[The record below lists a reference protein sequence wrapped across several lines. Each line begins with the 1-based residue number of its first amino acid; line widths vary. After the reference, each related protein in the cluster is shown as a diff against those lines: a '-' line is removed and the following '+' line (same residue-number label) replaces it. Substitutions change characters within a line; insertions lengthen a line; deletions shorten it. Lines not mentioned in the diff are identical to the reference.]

1 MYVWIFKKTQQ
12 MSAER
17 KRDKLKKL
25 FQNPYRIVIFND
37 FNLHI
42 IKQIRFN
49 ARTLVLGLVGAIV
62 SIIIAVTI
70 LIAFTPLR
78 EYIPGYPSGK
88 LRQRLIQNALVTDS
102 LEQKISLYDRYFHDM
117 RAMLSGENSLDTVAR
132 RDSIV
137 RPNLNDLKRLNQDS
151 LFKDELDQEQFN
163 LHLSPGSPRKSGL
176 ASLLFFPPLKGMV
189 TGKQDLSIGHYGV
202 DVVAKQNSRISSALD
217 GTVIF
222 SEWTMETGYVIMIQ
236 HDQNIVTC
244 YKHNAELLKKQG
256 DKVKAGEVIA
266 IMGNTGKETTGPHL
280 HFELWVNGN
289 PINPEDYI
297 RF

>member
-1 MYVWIFKKTQQ
+1 MQ
-12 MSAER
+12 AER

-37 FNLHI
+37 LNLHI

-49 ARTLVLGLVGAIV
+49 ARTLVFGLVGAIV
-62 SIIIAVTI
+62 TIIIAVTI

-78 EYIPGYPSGK
+78 EYIPGYPTGK
-88 LRQRLIQNALVTDS
+88 LRQRLIQNALITDS
-102 LEQKISLYDRYFHDM
+102 LEQKIDLYDRYFRDM
-117 RAMLSGENSLDTVAR
+117 RAMLSGENSLDTVTH

-137 RPNLNDLKRLNQDS
+137 HPNLNDIRKLNEDS
-151 LFKDELDQEQFN
+151 LFKDKLDQEQFN
-163 LHLSPGSPRKSGL
+163 LHISSGTTRKSGL
-176 ASLLFFPPLKGMV
+176 ASLLFFPPVKGMIS
-189 TGKQDLSIGHYGV
+189 GKQDLAAGHYGV
-202 DVVAKQNSRISSALD
+202 DIVSKLNTRISSALD

-256 DKVKAGEVIA
+256 DQVKAGEVIA

-297 RF
+297 SF

>member
-1 MYVWIFKKTQQ
+1 

-17 KRDKLKKL
+17 KRDQLKKL

-37 FNLHI
+37 LNLHI

-49 ARTLVLGLVGAIV
+49 ARTLLLGLVGAIV
-62 SIIIAVTI
+62 AIIIGVTI

-78 EYIPGYPSGK
+78 EYIPGYPSGR
-88 LRQRLIQNALVTDS
+88 LRQKLIQNALVTDS
-102 LEQKISLYDRYFHDM
+102 LEQKINLYDRYFHDL
-117 RAMLSGENSLDTVAR
+117 RAMLSGENSLDTVSK

-137 RPNLNDLKRLNQDS
+137 RPNLNELKRINQDS
-151 LFKDELDQEQFN
+151 LFKDELEQEQFN
-163 LHLSPGSPRKSGL
+163 LHLGPGTPRKSGL

-189 TGKQDLSIGHYGV
+189 TSKQDIAAGHYGV
-202 DVVAKQNSRISSALD
+202 DIVAKLNSKVSSALD

-236 HDQNIVTC
+236 HDLNIITC
-244 YKHNAELLKKQG
+244 YKHNAELLKRQG

-266 IMGNTGKETTGPHL
+266 LMGNTGKVTTGPHL

-297 RF
+297 SF

>member
-1 MYVWIFKKTQQ
+1 MA
-12 MSAER
+12 AER

-37 FNLHI
+37 LNLHI
-42 IKQIRFN
+42 IRQIRFN
-49 ARTLVLGLVGAIV
+49 ARTLVLGLVGAV
-62 SIIIAVTI
+62 VAIIIGVTI

-88 LRQRLIQNALVTDS
+88 LRQRLINNALVTDS
-102 LEQKISLYDRYFHDM
+102 LEQKINLYDRYFHDM
-117 RAMLSGENSLDTVAR
+117 RAMLSGENSLDTVTR

-151 LFKDELDQEQFN
+151 LFKDELDQEQFD
-163 LHLSPGSPRKSGL
+163 LHLGPGSIRKSGL

-189 TGKQDLSIGHYGV
+189 TGKQDISAGHYGV
-202 DVVAKQNSRISSALD
+202 DIVAKQNSRVSSALD

-222 SEWTMETGYVIMIQ
+222 SEWTMETGYVIIIQ
-236 HDQNIVTC
+236 HDQNIVTS
-244 YKHNAELLKKQG
+244 YKHNSELLKKQG

-266 IMGNTGKETTGPHL
+266 IMGNTGRKTTGPHL

-297 RF
+297 SF

>member
-1 MYVWIFKKTQQ
+1 

-17 KRDKLKKL
+17 KRDKLRKL
-25 FQNPYRIVIFND
+25 FQHPYRIVIFND
-37 FNLHI
+37 LNLHI

-49 ARTLVLGLVGAIV
+49 ARTLLFNLVGAV
-62 SIIIAVTI
+62 VTIIILVTM

-88 LRQRLIQNALVTDS
+88 LRQKLIQNALAADS
-102 LEQKISLYDRYFHDM
+102 LEQKMNLYDRYFHDL
-117 RAMLSGENSLDTVAR
+117 RSMLSGENSLDSVVR

-137 RPNLNDLKRLNQDS
+137 RPNLNNLRKINHDS
-151 LFKDELDQEQFN
+151 LFKDELEQEQFN
-163 LHLSPGSPRKSGL
+163 LHLGSMGERKSGL

-189 TGKQDLSIGHYGV
+189 TSKQDLSTGHYGV
-202 DVVAKQNSRISSALD
+202 DIVAKLNSGVSSALD

-222 SEWTMETGYVIMIQ
+222 SEWTMETGYVIIIQ

-244 YKHNAELLKKQG
+244 YKHNAELLKRQG
-256 DKVKAGEVIA
+256 DKGKAGEVIA

-297 RF
+297 SF

>member
-1 MYVWIFKKTQQ
+1 MWLD
-12 MSAER
+12 R
-17 KRDKLKKL
+17 KRDQLKKL

-37 FNLHI
+37 LNLHI

-49 ARTLVLGLVGAIV
+49 ARTLVLGLVGAV
-62 SIIIAVTI
+62 VTIIIGVTI

-88 LRQRLIQNALVTDS
+88 LRQKLIQNALVTDS
-102 LEQKISLYDRYFHDM
+102 IEQKINLYDRYFHDL
-117 RAMLSGENSLDTVAR
+117 RAMLSGENAQ
-132 RDSIV
+132 DSIV
-137 RPNLNDLKRLNQDS
+137 KRDSVKRPNLNEFRRLNQDS
-151 LFKDELDQEQFN
+151 LFKDELEQEQFN
-163 LHLSPGSPRKSGL
+163 LHLSPGATRKSGL

-189 TGKQDLSIGHYGV
+189 TGKQDISSGHYGV
-202 DVVAKQNSRISSALD
+202 DIVAKANSRVSSALD

-222 SEWTMETGYVIMIQ
+222 AEWTMETGYVMIIQ
-236 HDQNIVTC
+236 HDQNIVTS

-266 IMGNTGKETTGPHL
+266 IMGNTGKMTTGPHL

-289 PINPEDYI
+289 PINPQDYI
-297 RF
+297 SF

>member
-1 MYVWIFKKTQQ
+1 

-37 FNLHI
+37 LNLHI

-49 ARTLVLGLVGAIV
+49 ARTLVLGLVGAV
-62 SIIIAVTI
+62 VAIIIGVTI

-88 LRQRLIQNALVTDS
+88 LRQRLINNALVTDS
-102 LEQKISLYDRYFHDM
+102 LEQKINLYDRYFHDM
-117 RAMLSGENSLDTVAR
+117 RAMLSGENSLDTVTR

-137 RPNLNDLKRLNQDS
+137 RPNLNEMRRLNQDS

-163 LHLSPGSPRKSGL
+163 LHLSPGNNRKSGL
-176 ASLLFFPPLKGMV
+176 ASLLFFPPLKGIV
-189 TGKQDLSIGHYGV
+189 TAKQDISSGHYGV
-202 DVVAKQNSRISSALD
+202 DIVAKQNSRISSALD

-222 SEWTMETGYVIMIQ
+222 SEWTMETGYVMIIQ

-244 YKHNAELLKKQG
+244 YKHNSELLKKQG

-266 IMGNTGKETTGPHL
+266 IMGNTGRKTTGPHL

-297 RF
+297 SF

>member
-1 MYVWIFKKTQQ
+1 MP
-12 MSAER
+12 AER

-37 FNLHI
+37 LNLHI

-49 ARTLVLGLVGAIV
+49 ARTLVLGLVGAV
-62 SIIIAVTI
+62 VAIIIGVTI

-88 LRQRLIQNALVTDS
+88 LRQRLINNALVTDS
-102 LEQKISLYDRYFHDM
+102 LEQKINLYDRYFHDM
-117 RAMLSGENSLDTVAR
+117 RAMLSGENSLDTVTR

-137 RPNLNDLKRLNQDS
+137 RPNLNDLRQLNQDS

-163 LHLSPGSPRKSGL
+163 LHLGPGSIRKSGL
-176 ASLLFFPPLKGMV
+176 ASLLFFPSLKGMV
-189 TGKQDLSIGHYGV
+189 TGKHDISSGHYGV
-202 DVVAKQNSRISSALD
+202 DIVAKLNSRISSALD

-222 SEWTMETGYVIMIQ
+222 SEWTMETGYVMIIQ

-244 YKHNAELLKKQG
+244 YKHNSELLKKQG

-266 IMGNTGKETTGPHL
+266 IMGNTGRKTTGPHL

-297 RF
+297 SF

>member
-1 MYVWIFKKTQQ
+1 M
-12 MSAER
+12 A
-17 KRDKLKKL
+17 
-25 FQNPYRIVIFND
+25 VI
-37 FNLHI
+37 
-42 IKQIRFN
+42 
-49 ARTLVLGLVGAIV
+49 
-62 SIIIAVTI
+62 I

-88 LRQRLIQNALVTDS
+88 LRQELIQNALVTDS
-102 LEQKISLYDRYFHDM
+102 LEQKINLYERYFNDM
-117 RAMLSGENSLDTVAR
+117 RAMLSGENTLDTVTR

-137 RPNLNDLKRLNQDS
+137 RPNLHDIRKINHDS

-163 LHLSPGSPRKSGL
+163 LKLGPGSSGKGGL
-176 ASLLFFPPLKGMV
+176 ASLLFFPPLKGLV
-189 TGKQDLSIGHYGV
+189 TSKQDITSGHYGV
-202 DVVAKQNSRISSALD
+202 DIVSKQNSRISSALD

-222 SEWTMETGYVIMIQ
+222 AEWTMETGYVIMIQ
-236 HDQNIVTC
+236 HDQNITTC
-244 YKHNAELLKKQG
+244 YKHNSDLLKKQG

-297 RF
+297 SF

>member
-1 MYVWIFKKTQQ
+1 MA
-12 MSAER
+12 AER
-17 KRDKLKKL
+17 KRDKLRKL

-37 FNLHI
+37 LNLHI

-49 ARTLVLGLVGAIV
+49 ARTLLLGLVAAIV
-62 SIIIAVTI
+62 TIIMGVTI

-88 LRQRLIQNALVTDS
+88 LRDKLIQNALVADS
-102 LEQKISLYDRYFHDM
+102 LEQKINLYDRYFHDM
-117 RAMLSGENSLDTVAR
+117 RAMLSGENTLDTIAK
-132 RDSIV
+132 RDSIT
-137 RPNLNDLKRLNQDS
+137 RPNLNDLKRVNHDS
-151 LFKDELDQEQFN
+151 IFKDELEQEQFN
-163 LHLSPGSPRKSGL
+163 LHLNPGATRKTGM

-189 TGKQDLSIGHYGV
+189 TGRQDIASGHYGI
-202 DVVAKQNSRISSALD
+202 DIVAKLGSRVSSALD

-222 SEWTMETGYVIMIQ
+222 SDWTMETGYVIMIQ
-236 HDQNIVTC
+236 HDQNIATV
-244 YKHNAELLKKQG
+244 YKHNAELLKRQG
-256 DKVKAGEVIA
+256 EKVKAGEVIA

-297 RF
+297 SF

>member
-1 MYVWIFKKTQQ
+1 MP
-12 MSAER
+12 AER

-37 FNLHI
+37 LNLHI

-78 EYIPGYPSGK
+78 EYIPGYPSGI
-88 LRQRLIQNALVTDS
+88 LRNKLIQNALVTDS
-102 LEQKISLYDRYFHDM
+102 LEQKINLYDRYFHDI
-117 RAMLSGENSLDTVAR
+117 RAMLSGENSLDTVTR

-137 RPNLNDLKRLNQDS
+137 RPNLNAIKKLNQDS

-163 LHLSPGSPRKSGL
+163 LHLSPAGTRKSGL
-176 ASLLFFPPLKGMV
+176 ASLLFFPPLKGIV
-189 TGKQDLSIGHYGV
+189 TSKQELSSGHYGV
-202 DVVAKQNSRISSALD
+202 DIVAKPDSRISSALD

-266 IMGNTGKETTGPHL
+266 IIGNTGKETTGPHL

-289 PINPEDYI
+289 SINPEDYI
-297 RF
+297 SF

>member
-1 MYVWIFKKTQQ
+1 

-37 FNLHI
+37 LNLHI

-49 ARTLVLGLVGAIV
+49 ARTLVLGLVGAV
-62 SIIIAVTI
+62 VAIIIGVTI

-88 LRQRLIQNALVTDS
+88 LRQRLINNALVTDS
-102 LEQKISLYDRYFHDM
+102 LEQKINLYDRYFHDM
-117 RAMLSGENSLDTVAR
+117 RAMLSGENSLDTVTR

-137 RPNLNDLKRLNQDS
+137 RPNLNDLKQLNQDS

-163 LHLSPGSPRKSGL
+163 LHLSPGSNRKSGL
-176 ASLLFFPPLKGMV
+176 ASLLFFPPLKGIV
-189 TGKQDLSIGHYGV
+189 TAKQDISSGHYGV
-202 DVVAKQNSRISSALD
+202 DIVAKQNSRISSALD

-222 SEWTMETGYVIMIQ
+222 SEWTMETGYVMIIQ

-244 YKHNAELLKKQG
+244 YKHNSELLKKQG
-256 DKVKAGEVIA
+256 DQVKAGEVIA
-266 IMGNTGKETTGPHL
+266 IMGNTGRKTTGPHL

-297 RF
+297 SF

>member
-1 MYVWIFKKTQQ
+1 MA
-12 MSAER
+12 AER

-37 FNLHI
+37 LNLHI

-62 SIIIAVTI
+62 TIIIAVTI

-78 EYIPGYPSGK
+78 EYIPGYPTGK
-88 LRQRLIQNALVTDS
+88 LRQRLIQNALITDS
-102 LEQKISLYDRYFHDM
+102 LEQKIDLYDRYFRDM
-117 RAMLSGENSLDTVAR
+117 RAMLSGENSLDTVTH

-137 RPNLNDLKRLNQDS
+137 RPNLLDIRRLNEDS
-151 LFKDELDQEQFN
+151 LFKDKLDQEQFN
-163 LHLSPGSPRKSGL
+163 LHMGSTTTRRSGL

-189 TGKQDLSIGHYGV
+189 TGKQDISTGHYGV
-202 DVVAKQNSRISSALD
+202 DIVSKPNSRISSALD

-222 SEWTMETGYVIMIQ
+222 AEWTMETGYVIMVQ

-244 YKHNAELLKKQG
+244 YKHNAELLRKQG

-266 IMGNTGKETTGPHL
+266 IMGNTGRETTGPHL

-297 RF
+297 SF

>member
-1 MYVWIFKKTQQ
+1 MYVWIFKKTLH
-12 MSAER
+12 MPAER

-25 FQNPYRIVIFND
+25 FKNPYRIVIFND
-37 FNLHI
+37 LNLHI
-42 IKQIRFN
+42 IKQIRFD
-49 ARTLVLGLVGAIV
+49 ARTLMLWLVGAIV
-62 SIIIAVTI
+62 SIIIGVTI

-88 LRQRLIQNALVTDS
+88 FRDKLIQNALVTDS
-102 LEQKISLYDRYFHDM
+102 LEQKINLYDRYFRDM
-117 RAMLSGENSLDTVAR
+117 RAMLSGENSLDSATK

-137 RPNLNDLKRLNQDS
+137 RPNLNELKRVNHDS
-151 LFKDELDQEQFN
+151 VFKDELEQEQFN
-163 LHLSPGSPRKSGL
+163 LHIGSGSSRKSGL
-176 ASLLFFPPLKGMV
+176 ASLLFFPPLKGMI
-189 TGKQDLSIGHYGV
+189 TGKQDIAAGHYGV
-202 DVVAKQNSRISSALD
+202 DVVAKLNARISAALD

-222 SEWTMETGYVIMIQ
+222 SEWTMETGYVIMVQ

-244 YKHNAELLKKQG
+244 YKHNSELLKKQG

-297 RF
+297 SF

>member
-1 MYVWIFKKTQQ
+1 

-37 FNLHI
+37 LNLHI

-49 ARTLVLGLVGAIV
+49 ARTLVLGLVGAV
-62 SIIIAVTI
+62 VAIIIGVTI

-88 LRQRLIQNALVTDS
+88 LRQRLINNALVTDS
-102 LEQKISLYDRYFHDM
+102 LEQKINLYDRYFHDM
-117 RAMLSGENSLDTVAR
+117 RAMLSGENSLDTVTR

-137 RPNLNDLKRLNQDS
+137 RPNLNDLKQLNQDS

-163 LHLSPGSPRKSGL
+163 LHLSPGSNRKSGL
-176 ASLLFFPPLKGMV
+176 ASLLFFPPLKGIV
-189 TGKQDLSIGHYGV
+189 TAKQDISSGHYGV
-202 DVVAKQNSRISSALD
+202 DIVAKQNSRISSALD

-222 SEWTMETGYVIMIQ
+222 SEWTMETGYVMIIQ

-244 YKHNAELLKKQG
+244 YKHSSELLKKQG
-256 DKVKAGEVIA
+256 DQVKAGEVIA
-266 IMGNTGKETTGPHL
+266 IMGNTGRKTTGPHL

-297 RF
+297 SF

>member
-1 MYVWIFKKTQQ
+1 MP
-12 MSAER
+12 AER

-37 FNLHI
+37 LNLHI

-78 EYIPGYPSGK
+78 EYIPGYPSGI
-88 LRQRLIQNALVTDS
+88 LRNKLIQNALVTDS
-102 LEQKISLYDRYFHDM
+102 LEQKINLYDRYFHDI
-117 RAMLSGENSLDTVAR
+117 RAMLIGENSLDTVTR

-137 RPNLNDLKRLNQDS
+137 RPNLNAIKKLNQDS

-163 LHLSPGSPRKSGL
+163 LHLSPGGTRKSGL
-176 ASLLFFPPLKGMV
+176 ASLLFFPPLKGIV
-189 TGKQDLSIGHYGV
+189 TSKQELSSGHYGV
-202 DVVAKQNSRISSALD
+202 DIVAKPDSRISSALD

-266 IMGNTGKETTGPHL
+266 IIGNTGKETTGPHL

-289 PINPEDYI
+289 SINPEDYI
-297 RF
+297 SF

>member
-1 MYVWIFKKTQQ
+1 MQ
-12 MSAER
+12 AER

-37 FNLHI
+37 LNLHI

-62 SIIIAVTI
+62 TIIIGVTI

-78 EYIPGYPSGK
+78 EYIPGYPTGK
-88 LRQRLIQNALVTDS
+88 LRQRLIQNALITDS
-102 LEQKISLYDRYFHDM
+102 LEQKINLYDRYFRDM
-117 RAMLSGENSLDTVAR
+117 RAMLSGENSLDTVTH

-137 RPNLNDLKRLNQDS
+137 RPNLNDIRMLNEDS
-151 LFKDELDQEQFN
+151 LFKDKLDQEQFN
-163 LHLSPGSPRKSGL
+163 LHISPGTTRKSGL
-176 ASLLFFPPLKGMV
+176 ASMLFFPPLKGMV
-189 TGKQDLSIGHYGV
+189 TGKQDINTGHYGV
-202 DVVAKQNSRISSALD
+202 DIVSKQNSRISSALD

-222 SEWTMETGYVIMIQ
+222 SEWTMETGYVIIIQ
-236 HDQNIVTC
+236 HDQNVITS

-256 DKVKAGEVIA
+256 DQVKAGEVIA
-266 IMGNTGKETTGPHL
+266 IMGNTGKESTGPHL
-280 HFELWVNGN
+280 HFELWVNGS

-297 RF
+297 SF

>member
-1 MYVWIFKKTQQ
+1 MQ
-12 MSAER
+12 AER

-37 FNLHI
+37 LNLHI

-62 SIIIAVTI
+62 TIIIGVTI

-78 EYIPGYPSGK
+78 EYIPGYPTGK
-88 LRQRLIQNALVTDS
+88 LRQRLIQNALITDS
-102 LEQKISLYDRYFHDM
+102 LEQKINLYDRYFRDM
-117 RAMLSGENSLDTVAR
+117 RAMLSGENSLDTVTH
-132 RDSIV
+132 RDSII
-137 RPNLNDLKRLNQDS
+137 RPDLNGIRRLNEDS
-151 LFKDELDQEQFN
+151 LFKDKLDQEQFN
-163 LHLSPGSPRKSGL
+163 LQLSPGTARKSGL

-189 TGKQDLSIGHYGV
+189 TGKQDIKTGHYGV

-222 SEWTMETGYVIMIQ
+222 SEWTMETGYVIIIQ
-236 HDQNIVTC
+236 HDQNIVTS
-244 YKHNAELLKKQG
+244 YKHNEELLRKQG
-256 DKVKAGEVIA
+256 DQVKAGEVIA

-297 RF
+297 SF

>member
-1 MYVWIFKKTQQ
+1 MYVWIFKKTQP

-102 LEQKISLYDRYFHDM
+102 LEQ
-117 RAMLSGENSLDTVAR
+117 
-132 RDSIV
+132 
-137 RPNLNDLKRLNQDS
+137 
-151 LFKDELDQEQFN
+151 
-163 LHLSPGSPRKSGL
+163 
-176 ASLLFFPPLKGMV
+176 
-189 TGKQDLSIGHYGV
+189 
-202 DVVAKQNSRISSALD
+202 
-217 GTVIF
+217 
-222 SEWTMETGYVIMIQ
+222 
-236 HDQNIVTC
+236 
-244 YKHNAELLKKQG
+244 
-256 DKVKAGEVIA
+256 
-266 IMGNTGKETTGPHL
+266 
-280 HFELWVNGN
+280 
-289 PINPEDYI
+289 
-297 RF
+297 